1 MQIYPHDPDECCLI
15 QKDHMH
21 ISLLHT
27 YELAEKTP
35 LQHFEGSHQFQQNQ
49 NRYNKKSISSNR
61 PKTDMT

>member
-21 ISLLHT
+21 IYLLHI

-35 LQHFEGSHQFQQNQ
+35 LQHFEGSHQFQQNETDTT
-49 NRYNKKSISSNR
+49 RRASVPTD
-61 PKTDMT
+61 PKLI